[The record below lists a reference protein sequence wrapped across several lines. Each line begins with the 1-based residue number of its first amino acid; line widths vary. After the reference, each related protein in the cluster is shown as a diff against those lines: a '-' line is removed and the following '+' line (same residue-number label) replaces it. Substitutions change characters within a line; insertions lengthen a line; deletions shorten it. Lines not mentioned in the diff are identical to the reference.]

1 MDISELEVLVCLA
14 QELSFSRA
22 AERLRCSQPT
32 VSQTLKRLEDELGE
46 PLFERGTRNGAPT
59 TMGKVLLSY
68 ARSILR
74 LRDEAMAATEDLKAR
89 RRGHLRL
96 LATECICTYV
106 LPDLL
111 LRYRKAHPAIKVELV
126 RMKAEAIPRAV
137 LDQEADFGFLSDD
150 PERQELA
157 SVQLRRDELILVA
170 SPGHP
175 VARRRTVTIPELGG
189 HGILGFGNRHPARAR
204 LAELF
209 AAHRTPLNIVME
221 LASIETLKDF
231 ARLGEGLA
239 FLPRLAVKRELES
252 GQLRE
257 IPVQGLSIVRRVQMF
272 HRKDQPLSPA
282 ARAFYELTEGWV
294 RSLGKDRSV
303 VA

>member
-1 MDISELEVLVCLA
+1 MDFSELEVVVCLA
-14 QELSFSRA
+14 QELNFSRA

-32 VSQTLKRLEDELGE
+32 VSQTLRRLEEELGE

-59 TMGKVLLSY
+59 AMGKVLLNY

-74 LRDEAMAATEDLKAR
+74 LRDEALAATEDLKAR

-96 LATECICTYV
+96 VATECICTYV
-106 LPDLL
+106 LPELL
-111 LRYRKAHPAIKVELV
+111 LKYRKAHPAIKVELV
-126 RMKAEAIPRAV
+126 RMKTEAIPRAV
-137 LDQEADFGFLSDD
+137 LEQEADFGFLSDD

-157 SVQLRRDELILVA
+157 SVHLRQDELILVA

-175 VARRRTVTIPELGG
+175 VARRRGVTVPELGG

-204 LAELF
+204 LAALF

-231 ARLGEGLA
+231 VRQGEGLA
-239 FLPRLAVKRELES
+239 FLPRLA
-252 GQLRE
+252 
-257 IPVQGLSIVRRVQMF
+257 
-272 HRKDQPLSPA
+272 
-282 ARAFYELTEGWV
+282 
-294 RSLGKDRSV
+294 
-303 VA
+303 